1 MIMKTT
7 VIAAGIVAAGIA
19 FGTSAIAQTKPTVPV
34 IVKDMTSP
42 YWQTVL
48 AGARKAGQD
57 LGVNVV
63 ELGAQTE
70 SDVSGQIS
78 VLEKAVASNP
88 TAIVI
93 APTQFAALGKPIDEA
108 AKKVKIIGL
117 ESSADTKAMTSLL
130 KTDNANAGR
139 IAADALAA
147 AITKSYADTE
157 GDIAIISSM
166 SGTTS
171 LEHRAKGFK
180 EVVAAK
186 YGALAIVAEKAADG
200 KPTTVLDIMKDL
212 IAKNADLRGVFV
224 SDAVAARAVVQAISE
239 KKSDDLINVVAVGSD
254 DNLIK
259 LLQDDAI
266 AGLVV
271 EDPFRMGYDGVKTA
285 LAASKGDEVAAHIDT
300 GVTLITKSNMNS
312 PRSQELLKPKVE

>member
-1 MIMKTT
+1 MNMKKT

-34 IVKDMTSP
+34 IVKDITSP

-63 ELGAQTE
+63 ELGAQSE

-78 VLEKAVASNP
+78 MLEKAVASNP
-88 TAIVI
+88 AAIVI
-93 APTQFAALGKPIDEA
+93 APAEFAALGKPIDAA

-130 KTDNANAGR
+130 KTDNAGAGR

-157 GDIAIISSM
+157 GEVAIITSM
-166 SGTTS
+166 SGVAS
-171 LEHRAKGFK
+171 LEQREKGFR
-180 EVVAAK
+180 EVVVAK
-186 YGALAIVAEKAADG
+186 YGALDIVADEVADG
-200 KPTTVLDIMKDL
+200 KSSSVLAIMKDL
-212 IAKNADLRGVFV
+212 IARHRDLRGVFV
-224 SDAVAARAVVQAISE
+224 SDPIAAHAVVQAVTE
-239 KKSDDLINVVAVGSD
+239 KTSDDLINVVAVGSD
-254 DNLIK
+254 DGLIK

-271 EDPFRMGYDGVKTA
+271 EDPFRMGYEGVKTA
-285 LAASKGDEVAAHIDT
+285 LSASKGEQVAAHVDT
-300 GVTLITKSNMNS
+300 SATLITKGNMTS
-312 PRSQELLKPKVE
+312 ARAQELLKPNVK

>member
-1 MIMKTT
+1 MIMKKI
-7 VIAAGIVAAGIA
+7 VIAAGIVAAGIT
-19 FGTSAIAQTKPTVPV
+19 FGTSAIAQMKPTVPV

-57 LGVNVV
+57 LGVDVV
-63 ELGAQTE
+63 ELGARSE
-70 SDVSGQIS
+70 SDVSGQIGM
-78 VLEKAVASNP
+78 LEKAVASNP
-88 TAIVI
+88 AAIVI

-108 AKKVKIIGL
+108 AKKFKIIGL

-157 GDIAIISSM
+157 GEVAIITSM
-166 SGTTS
+166 SGITS
-171 LEHRAKGFK
+171 LEQREKGFK
-180 EVVAAK
+180 EVVVAK
-186 YGALAIVAEKAADG
+186 YGALDIVADQVADG
-200 KPTTVLDIMKDL
+200 KSSTILGIMKDL
-212 IAKNADLRGVFV
+212 IAKNRDLRGVFV
-224 SDAVAARAVVQAISE
+224 SDPIAAHAVVQAITE
-239 KKSDDLINVVAVGSD
+239 KQSDDLINVVAVGLD
-254 DNLIK
+254 DSLVR

-271 EDPFRMGYDGVKTA
+271 EDPFRMGYEGVKTA
-285 LAASKGDEVAAHIDT
+285 LAASKGEQVAAHLDT
-300 GVTLITKSNMNS
+300 GATLITKGNMAS
-312 PRSQELLKPKVE
+312 PRAQELLKPNLK

>member
-1 MIMKTT
+1 MIMKKI
-7 VIAAGIVAAGIA
+7 VIAAGIVAAGIT
-19 FGTSAIAQTKPTVPV
+19 FGTSAIAQMKPTVPV

-57 LGVNVV
+57 LGVDVV
-63 ELGAQTE
+63 ELGARSE
-70 SDVSGQIS
+70 SDVSGQIGM
-78 VLEKAVASNP
+78 LEKAVASNP
-88 TAIVI
+88 AAIVI

-108 AKKVKIIGL
+108 AKKFKIIGL

-157 GDIAIISSM
+157 GEVAIITSM
-166 SGTTS
+166 SGITS
-171 LEHRAKGFK
+171 LEQREKGFK
-180 EVVAAK
+180 EVVVAK
-186 YGALAIVAEKAADG
+186 YGALDIVADQVADG
-200 KPTTVLDIMKDL
+200 KSSTILGIMKDL
-212 IAKNADLRGVFV
+212 IAKNRDLRGVVV
-224 SDAVAARAVVQAISE
+224 SDPIAAHAVVQAITE
-239 KKSDDLINVVAVGSD
+239 KQSDDLINVVAVGLD
-254 DNLIK
+254 DSLVR

-271 EDPFRMGYDGVKTA
+271 EDPFRMGYEGVKTA
-285 LAASKGDEVAAHIDT
+285 LAASKGEQVAAHLDT
-300 GVTLITKSNMNS
+300 GATLITKGNMAS
-312 PRSQELLKPKVE
+312 PRAQELLKPNLK

>member
-1 MIMKTT
+1 MIMKKL
-7 VIAAGIVAAGIA
+7 VIVAGIVAAIA
-19 FGTSAIAQTKPTVPV
+19 FGASAIAQTKPTVPV

-63 ELGAQTE
+63 ELGAQSE
-70 SDVSGQIS
+70 SDVSGQIGM
-78 VLEKAVASNP
+78 LEKAVASNP

-157 GDIAIISSM
+157 GEVAIITSM
-166 SGTTS
+166 SGVPP
-171 LEHRAKGFK
+171 LEQRAKGFK

-186 YGALAIVAEKAADG
+186 YGALDIVADEVADG
-200 KPTTVLDIMKDL
+200 KASTVLGIMKDL
-212 IAKNADLRGVFV
+212 IAKHRDLRGVFV
-224 SDAVAARAVVQAISE
+224 SDPIAARAVVQAVTE

-254 DNLIK
+254 YNVVR

-271 EDPFRMGYDGVKTA
+271 EDPFRMGYEGVKTA
-285 LAASKGDEVAAHIDT
+285 LAASKGEEVAAHVDT
-300 GVTLITKSNMNS
+300 GATLITKGNMTS
-312 PRSQELLKPKVE
+312 ARAQELLKPNVK